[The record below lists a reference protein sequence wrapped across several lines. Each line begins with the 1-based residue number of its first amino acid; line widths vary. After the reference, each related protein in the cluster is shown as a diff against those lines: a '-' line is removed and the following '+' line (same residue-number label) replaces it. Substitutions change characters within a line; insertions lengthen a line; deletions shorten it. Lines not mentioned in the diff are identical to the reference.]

1 MADYNYVELGQANL
15 SGDIQALFRDT
26 FVPYLLTTF
35 DTKRIMKNLVR
46 NKTITKGK
54 SASFP
59 LFGTMGAKYYKR
71 GEEISGAQTIAK
83 NEVTINIDPYLI
95 ADAIVYELDEK
106 MSETQDREILAD
118 ELATAL
124 ANQEDKTLLQVGVL
138 AARSGSLITNE
149 NRGGAVIKDP
159 NMETDSD
166 ALVNGIYAAGVAFD
180 EKDVPE
186 EGRICALRPFQY
198 SLLLQNNKIINKDIG
213 TGSFA
218 KGVSGAIDNIQIL
231 KTNHLPNSNIEKDE
245 AVKNTYEG
253 DFSNTVGL
261 VFTRDAIATVTLMGL
276 KGEVSWNPRFLH
288 HLMTFRIAQGHGFLR
303 PECAVELSKEASE

>member
-15 SGDIQALFRDT
+15 SGDIQALFRDQ

-35 DTKRIMKNLVR
+35 DTKRIMKGLVR

-71 GEEISGAQTIAK
+71 GEEIAGAQKIAK
-83 NEVTINIDPYLI
+83 NEVTINIDPFLI

-138 AARSGSLITNE
+138 AARSDSLITGE
-149 NRGGAVIKDP
+149 NRGGSVIKAAGMD
-159 NMETDSD
+159 TDAATLAAS
-166 ALVNGIYAAGVAFD
+166 IYAAGVKFD

-186 EGRICALRPFQY
+186 EGRICALRPLQY
-198 SLLLQNNKIINKDIG
+198 SMLCQYENIADKNIG
-213 TGSFA
+213 GGSYEKGTTGTL
-218 KGVSGAIDNIQIL
+218 DNIRIL
-231 KTNHLPNSNIEKDE
+231 KTNHLPNTNIEKDE
-245 AVKNTYEG
+245 AVKNTYDG
-253 DFSNTVGL
+253 DFTNTVGL

-288 HLMTFRIAQGHGFLR
+288 HLMTFRIAQGHGILR
-303 PECAVELSKEASE
+303 PECAVELSKEAA